1 MTGYFENKSA
11 NNVEADPLMMVLRL
25 ADFKSKAKPR
35 TLPFRYK
42 KATIKLI
49 IVA

>member
-25 ADFKSKAKPR
+25 ADFKQRVNQGHFRADTKKPQ
-35 TLPFRYK
+35 LNE
-42 KATIKLI
+42 
-49 IVA
+49 

>member
-25 ADFKSKAKPR
+25 ADYNKELTKDFPC
-35 TLPFRYK
+35 RYK
-42 KATIKLI
+42 KAAKVFTLT
-49 IVA
+49 A

>member
-25 ADFKSKAKPR
+25 ANVNKELTKDFPY
-35 TLPFRYK
+35 RYK
-42 KATIKLI
+42 KALNICMLR
-49 IVA
+49 A

>member
-11 NNVEADPLMMVLRL
+11 NNVEADPLMMVLCL

-35 TLPFRYK
+35 TCPL
-42 KATIKLI
+42 LI
-49 IVA
+49 QKSLKHFHA